1 MPKKRLLSC
10 NRSFMDKRFLAI
22 LAALGGTV
30 IYALNHTIA
39 KDIMPTHVQGFGFIM
54 IRLIGGTILF
64 WAVSLFLPKQPITR
78 ADFRH
83 FVRAAF
89 LGMAINMLA
98 FFKGLEYSTPI
109 NSTVIITTT
118 PIMVF
123 LFSALLLKEEMARF
137 RVIGVLL
144 GFLGALSLILFNQH
158 APHNAPNIALGNFLF
173 VVNASAYGLYMIF
186 VKPLSEKYNT
196 IHLLKWLF
204 LIGLVISSP
213 LALPEFLAVDWQQI
227 PLSIWWRIGFVVLGT
242 TFMTYLLMMYAI
254 RHLRAT
260 TLSVF
265 TYLQPI
271 IGIIFAL
278 AVGADQMNATKWLAI
293 GFVFVGVYLVTK
305 REQPQTN

>member
-1 MPKKRLLSC
+1 M
-10 NRSFMDKRFLAI
+10 
-22 LAALGGTV
+22 
-30 IYALNHTIA
+30 
-39 KDIMPTHVQGFGFIM
+39 
-54 IRLIGGTILF
+54 
-64 WAVSLFLPKQPITR
+64 SLFLPKQPIAR

-83 FVRAAF
+83 FIRAAF

-123 LFSALLLKEEMARF
+123 LFSALLLKEQMARY

-144 GFLGALSLILFNQH
+144 GLLGALSLILFNQH
-158 APHNAPNIALGNFLF
+158 GPPNAPNIALGNFLF

-186 VKPLSEKYNT
+186 VKYLSEKYNT

-265 TYLQPI
+265 TYVQPI
-271 IGIIFAL
+271 IGILFAL

-293 GFVFVGVYLVTK
+293 GFVLVGVYLVTK

>member
-1 MPKKRLLSC
+1 
-10 NRSFMDKRFLAI
+10 MDKRTFAI
-22 LAALGGTV
+22 FAALGATL

-39 KDIMPTHVQGFGFIM
+39 KDVMPTYVQGFGFIG
-54 IRLIGGTILF
+54 IRLIGATILF
-64 WAVSLFLPKQPITR
+64 WLLGLLIPKQPIDK
-78 ADFRH
+78 ADRMAFL
-83 FVRAAF
+83 RAAI

-123 LFSALLLKEEMARF
+123 LFSVLLLKENIRPKRA
-137 RVIGVLL
+137 IGVLM
-144 GFLGALSLILFNQH
+144 GFLGALSLILFSQQ
-158 APHNAPNIALGNFLF
+158 ATANASNISLGNFLF
-173 VVNASAYGLYMIF
+173 VINASAYGLYMIY

-204 LIGLVISSP
+204 LIGLVITMP
-213 LALPEFLAVDWQQI
+213 FTLPGLMAVDFQQL

-242 TFMTYLLMMYAI
+242 TFMTYLLMVYAI

-260 TLSVF
+260 SLSVF

-271 IGIIFAL
+271 IGIVYAVL
-278 AVGADQMNATKWLAI
+278 VGADFMTPIKWIAMSL
-293 GFVFVGVYLVTK
+293 VLVGVYLVTK
-305 REQPQTN
+305 QEQPKA